1 MKVTHD
7 RPISP
12 RPILRWLIAGPLLA
26 LFLVPLA
33 LSAFDAMSNSD
44 VDSPARTSTSYVPSY
59 SSRYG
64 ESSGIIEYGD
74 SMSGLI
80 DAEERAEEGYDRA
93 AEAAERADE
102 AARLAAETERRLR
115 WLEYDQQQLE
125 WERDFEQITGCYV
138 AC

>member
-1 MKVTHD
+1 MTHD
-7 RPISP
+7 RPISEH
-12 RPILRWLIAGPLLA
+12 PILRWLIAGSVLA

-33 LSAFDAMSNSD
+33 LSAFDAISNSD

-64 ESSGIIEYGD
+64 ESSG
-74 SMSGLI
+74 LI
-80 DAEERAEEGYDRA
+80 DAEERAEEAYDRA

-102 AARLAAETERRLR
+102 AARLAAEMEHRLR

-125 WERDFEQITGCYV
+125 LERDFEQITGCYV